1 MTMKLPIDRAEEFAA
16 RPVPHSREWLE
27 AIRASGERGWQLYRK
42 MGSPKNIL
50 APMVDQSET
59 VSTSKRKCALRKNNT
74 LTLSLASI
82 AYAHAPSQAFRMLC
96 RQYGA
101 ELCYTP
107 MINSTIFVRDAN
119 YRELNA
125 DINCPDD
132 KPLIVQFCGNDPAI
146 MLAAGRIVQTRCD
159 AIDINLGCPQHI
171 ARRGHYGAFLLE
183 EV

>member
-1 MTMKLPIDRAEEFAA
+1 VALKQHTHQNTNMWLPTHLLL
-16 RPVPHSREWLE
+16 V
-27 AIRASGERGWQLYRK
+27 
-42 MGSPKNIL
+42 
-50 APMVDQSET
+50 
-59 VSTSKRKCALRKNNT
+59 
-74 LTLSLASI
+74 
-82 AYAHAPSQAFRMLC
+82 QAFRMLC
-96 RQYGA
+96 RRYGA

-132 KPLIVQFCGNDPAI
+132 RPLIVQFCGNDPAI
-146 MLAAGRIVQTRCD
+146 MLAAGRVVQTRCD

-171 ARRGHYGAFLLE
+171 ARRGHYGAFLLQ